1 MSSGSRR
8 TQYIT
13 FAQMDEAISEVAE
26 LARSASL
33 EVVLV
38 GGCALQFFGSDRLTA
53 NVDFAADGLLTQLP
67 TLGLLSFGGIQ
78 TQTSAGVPV
87 DWVVRSDRYAHLY
100 RAAISNAIRIPG
112 VPLPVAS
119 PAYLAAMKMVA
130 RRTKDEADLEALID
144 SGELDLNEA
153 RQVVQRLL
161 GDYAADDLESYIQT
175 SPLRRRKE

>member
-78 TQTSAGVPV
+78 TKTSTGVPV
-87 DWVVRSDRYAHLY
+87 DWIVRSDDYAALY
-100 RAAISNAIRIPG
+100 QSAIRNAIRIPG
-112 VPLPVAS
+112 LPLPVAA

-130 RRTKDEADLEALID
+130 RRKKDQADLEALID
-144 SGELDLNEA
+144 SGELDLHET
-153 RQVVQRLL
+153 RLLVRRLL
-161 GDYAADDLESYIQT
+161 GAYAADDLESYIQT

>member
-1 MSSGSRR
+1 
-8 TQYIT
+8 
-13 FAQMDEAISEVAE
+13 
-26 LARSASL
+26 
-33 EVVLV
+33 
-38 GGCALQFFGSDRLTA
+38 
-53 NVDFAADGLLTQLP
+53 
-67 TLGLLSFGGIQ
+67 
-78 TQTSAGVPV
+78 
-87 DWVVRSDRYAHLY
+87 
-100 RAAISNAIRIPG
+100 
-112 VPLPVAS
+112 VAS